1 MGLNFEDFSLFF
13 WSIFPALTTRLWVP
27 IINVLKLLFA
37 WGLEEGSHVKG
48 IKITQL
54 GVLCYNHSSSSN
66 VLQRGQA
73 EKLYPHF
80 EYRKGGHA
88 ISKAIHNITGTDEA
102 VTTMSRSFIFSFVLA

>member
-1 MGLNFEDFSLFF
+1 M
-13 WSIFPALTTRLWVP
+13 P

-37 WGLEEGSHVKG
+37 WGLEESSHVKG
-48 IKITQL
+48 IKIAQL
-54 GVLCYNHSSSSN
+54 GILCYNHSSSSN

-102 VTTMSRSFIFSFVLA
+102 VTVISRSFIFQFRVGVVQGPASGI